1 MRDEEE
7 LDEQLSTL
15 VRRFRELGRV
25 VATEPEGSAEW
36 MRAAGQ
42 AELARLFA
50 MTLGWVKG
58 AVETDLFE
66 SFLRDSIGA

>member
-1 MRDEEE
+1 MRSEAE
-7 LDEQLSTL
+7 LDEQLDTL
-15 VRRFRELGRV
+15 ARRLQELGRI

-36 MRAAGQ
+36 VQATRQAA
-42 AELARLFA
+42 LARLYF